1 MGEYKDFRRK
11 LTLEQK
17 AEIKNRYDS
26 GESNPK
32 KLAAEYGVS
41 KPTIY
46 YVLSPERY
54 ARHIKNKRG
63 TWKKYY
69 TTERATKWKQDFRK
83 RRKET

>member
-1 MGEYKDFRRK
+1 MGEYKDLRIK
-11 LTLEQK
+11 ISLEQK
-17 AEIKNRYDS
+17 SDIIQKHKIGYNVRE
-26 GESNPK
+26 
-32 KLAAEYGVS
+32 LAAEYGVS